1 MQRPLT
7 NTRRVLRPPWFAL
20 RHSVP
25 AAALRCR
32 WRSRVHRVVPGS
44 SLALVPGGESAA
56 PPSALSADA
65 KEISCVGFSS
75 RASEI
80 AIYGPRAARD
90 AAALLANRWKHNEGL
105 GCLYL
110 RALADVDSKASSNG
124 WRAGCRAEAEGGRG
138 AGRPGNR
145 LAPTGREPWRPRRPR
160 ASEIDRPPR
169 VSPRCVSR
177 SRDAAPAAGDPK
189 KVAVQV
195 IVNHGDTAFS
205 P

>member
-1 MQRPLT
+1 MRRLLVACQRDRDLRAAGRAG
-7 NTRRVLRPPWFAL
+7 RRRAP
-20 RHSVP
+20 
-25 AAALRCR
+25 
-32 WRSRVHRVVPGS
+32 
-44 SLALVPGGESAA
+44 GES
-56 PPSALSADA
+56 
-65 KEISCVGFSS
+65 G
-75 RASEI
+75 
-80 AIYGPRAARD
+80 
-90 AAALLANRWKHNEGL
+90 KHNEGL

-177 SRDAAPAAGDPK
+177 SR
-189 KVAVQV
+189 
-195 IVNHGDTAFS
+195 
-205 P
+205 